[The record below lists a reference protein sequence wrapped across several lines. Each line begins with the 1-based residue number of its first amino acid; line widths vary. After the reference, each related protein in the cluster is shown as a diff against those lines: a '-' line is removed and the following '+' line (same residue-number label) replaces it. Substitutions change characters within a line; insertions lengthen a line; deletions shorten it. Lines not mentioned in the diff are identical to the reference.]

1 MQCYQMSLSFAGVP
15 SYMRSMIILLEAHAV
30 LSNVLELCWCSS
42 YMAEYD
48 YTVGSTCSVIK
59 CP

>member
-15 SYMRSMIILLEAHAV
+15 SYME
-30 LSNVLELCWCSS
+30 
-42 YMAEYD
+42 EYD